1 MNIQDLLH
9 KSTAYVTASLNEH
22 GIEWRLV
29 RKDDSNAPLTR
40 DYNPKRVNLVIR
52 NDRLADYTYG

>member
-1 MNIQDLLH
+1 MSIQDLLH
-9 KSTAYVTASLNEH
+9 KSKAYVTASLDER
-22 GIEWRLV
+22 GIEWRIA
-29 RKDDSNAPLTR
+29 RKDDSSVPLTR

>member
-22 GIEWRLV
+22 GIEWRIA
-29 RKDDSNAPLTR
+29 RKDGSNSVATR
-40 DYNPKRVNLVIR
+40 DFNPRRLNLVIR